1 MSTMGA
7 RNTIRMLFATVA
19 AGLVFGPSLA
29 AATETI
35 CTYIIQSGE
44 YPIPMDEREGDR
56 QVQGRVLPGF
66 VAEGDKLLG
75 EGKQVAA
82 MDAYAKVFAGYFY
95 YKNVMFGAGRCLPTD
110 FYQEA
115 ADKLHT
121 VASAVA
127 EQRRTKGYLLDESPN
142 TVAIF
147 NVVPLRLY
155 LISNQYDLFVD
166 HAISYAESELLQR
179 DIDGTLVGLV
189 ENRLDELK
197 RTREMGTEAHYRQ
210 YVNDLTP
217 LLDEELAAF
226 DKLARFEEQLRAHL
240 APLYPK
246 ITDHWLAEEA
256 KNFATAA
263 KTDGAIPKGMLH
275 GQATGALEAG
285 IRRLARHPQQVA
297 RLKARANVRGE
308 TLMKM
313 ASADAGGEALMGLMM
328 KDYYA
333 YARDYFDIAGNQEQ
347 YAKADQLSKERQES
361 VAKRMEVSIRT
372 DVEKMQKSDEEQSAF
387 QDETDE
393 MAKEFGFDMEE

>member
-1 MSTMGA
+1 MSTMGT
-7 RNTIRMLFATVA
+7 RNTIRMLFAAVA

-82 MDAYAKVFAGYFY
+82 LDAYAKVFAGYFY

-127 EQRRTKGYLLDESPN
+127 ERRRTKGYLLDESHEYGGD
-142 TVAIF
+142 VQHGA
-147 NVVPLRLY
+147 LRLY
-155 LISNQYDLFVD
+155 LISNQYDLFVN

-179 DIDGTLVGLV
+179 DIDGELVGLV
-189 ENRLDELK
+189 KNRLDELK
-197 RTREMGTEAHYRQ
+197 RTRETGTEAHYRQ

-217 LLDEELAAF
+217 LLEEELAAF

-246 ITDHWLAEEA
+246 ITDHWLAEESRH
-256 KNFATAA
+256 FDEFD
-263 KTDGAIPKGMLH
+263 KTDGAMPKGMLH

-285 IRRLARHPQQVA
+285 IGRLARHPQQVA

-313 ASADAGGEALMGLMM
+313 ANADVGGEALMGLMM

-333 YARDYFDIAGNQEQ
+333 YARDYFEIAGNQEQ
-347 YAKADQLSKERQES
+347 YAKADRLSEERQES
-361 VAKRMEVSIRT
+361 VAKRMEASMQT
-372 DVEKMQKSDEEQSAF
+372 DFEKMQKSEEEKSAF

-393 MAKEFGFDMEE
+393 MAAEFGFDLEE